1 MEWCSL
7 GVPAQSKCFSVGC
20 EMGEMGGRVG
30 ETLAAAAAV
39 GSCSCYESV
48 LHSVP
53 AQQLNSNGQQATG
66 AGGSGGG
73 ILKECNTCWRK
84 VGI

>member
-1 MEWCSL
+1 
-7 GVPAQSKCFSVGC
+7 
-20 EMGEMGGRVG
+20 MGGRVG

-53 AQQLNSNGQQATG
+53 AQQLNSDGQQATG
-66 AGGSGGG
+66 AGGSPITALEWWWDSQGMQHLLAEGWDL
-73 ILKECNTCWRK
+73 IS
-84 VGI
+84 I